1 MDPFFAKN
9 RLSAYIDGVLPEREA
24 SEVAEAIERD
34 AELQAEYTALRAAVR
49 ALRQHGPVSAPEG
62 FKARVMAAVEREPS
76 QSGLVVQLRRV
87 FTRVPVEAAA
97 VAAAALLVVFATATR
112 LQPPPAAPVPELDRR
127 VVVADAPS
135 PEAEPADGAPSSADV
150 VRPAAAPA
158 SPNAPVAS
166 APPPKKPGATK
177 ERSRI
182 VPQSA
187 GAATK
192 AGAYVPEWEEQS
204 GATPT
209 AFGGTEGM
217 ALAVSDPA
225 VLRKL
230 HMLTEQSGGRM
241 MDEANQNL
249 RPYNL
254 SESDP
259 IARVMLLVPVDQAA
273 TLRGQLEGLGAVAG
287 APPAS
292 APTLAAG
299 YAGFYVEARYLP

>member
-34 AELQAEYTALRAAVR
+34 AELQAEYTALRAAVS

-76 QSGLVVQLRRV
+76 QTGLVVQLRRV

-112 LQPPPAAPVPELDRR
+112 LQSPPAAPLPEPDRR
-127 VVVADAPS
+127 VAAADVPA
-135 PEAEPADGAPSSADV
+135 PEAEPAPGTPTNADS
-150 VRPAAAPA
+150 VRPAAATAPTDT
-158 SPNAPVAS
+158 PVAS
-166 APPPKKPGATK
+166 APPTKEPGAIK

-187 GAATK
+187 GVPTK

-204 GATPT
+204 GSAPT

-217 ALAVSDPA
+217 ALAVSDPD

-241 MDEANQNL
+241 MDEANQAL

-259 IARVMLLVPVDQAA
+259 IARVMLLVPVA
-273 TLRGQLEGLGAVAG
+273 
-287 APPAS
+287 
-292 APTLAAG
+292 
-299 YAGFYVEARYLP
+299 